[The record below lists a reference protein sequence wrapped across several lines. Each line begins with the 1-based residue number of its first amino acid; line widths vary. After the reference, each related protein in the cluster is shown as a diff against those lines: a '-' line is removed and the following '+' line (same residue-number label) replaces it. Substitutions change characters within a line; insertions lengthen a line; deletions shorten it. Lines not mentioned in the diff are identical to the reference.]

1 MRCAEKKES
10 DEEIAERDMASA
22 SDCPVEAKKLRQ
34 TLVPSFH
41 SSPCE
46 WKETVGNPNEIP
58 VPIVNS

>member
-10 DEEIAERDMASA
+10 DGEIAERDMAS
-22 SDCPVEAKKLRQ
+22 CPVEAKKLRQ
-34 TLVPSFH
+34 TLAPSFH
-41 SSPCE
+41 SPPCE